1 MPLPPEKR
9 GHFDRVEPRALR
21 SESDVPAAEIQA
33 DADQTS
39 PVDET
44 LADSFPASDPP
55 SWTPGM
61 ARIAPG

>member
-1 MPLPPEKR
+1 MSLPPEKR
-9 GHFDRVEPRALR
+9 GDFDRVESRALR
-21 SESDVPAAEIQA
+21 SEPDVPAGEIQA
-33 DADQTS
+33 DADQAT